1 MPVGS
6 KRLRSILLCA
16 VLQVGVL
23 YGVPMRPEEIQR
35 LMRSLSSPAVAQ
47 TLPAEDEDGDGHK

>member
-1 MPVGS
+1 MPIGS

-35 LMRSLSSPAVAQ
+35 LMRNLSSPAAAQ
-47 TLPAEDEDGDGHK
+47 TLPAEREDGEDA

>member
-1 MPVGS
+1 MPAG
-6 KRLRSILLCA
+6 KKLRSILLCA

-47 TLPAEDEDGDGHK
+47 TLPSERETGDDQ

>member
-1 MPVGS
+1 MPAG

-47 TLPAEDEDGDGHK
+47 TLPSERENGDDQ